1 VAHHKPI
8 SPGTYGMVYVCLLGL
23 TALTVYLASAT
34 KLGAWEVP
42 VALGIA
48 SVKSIL
54 VGLIFMHLASSNRLT
69 WLILGAGVLFLA
81 VMILFTMADY
91 WTRGWVP
98 DPGVTPAAPKY
109 YRP

>member
-1 VAHHKPI
+1 MSNP
-8 SPGTYGMVYVCLLGL
+8 
-23 TALTVYLASAT
+23 
-34 KLGAWEVP
+34 AWT
-42 VALGIA
+42 G
-48 SVKSIL
+48 
-54 VGLIFMHLASSNRLT
+54 GQASSRL
-69 WLILGAGVLFLA
+69 LFLA